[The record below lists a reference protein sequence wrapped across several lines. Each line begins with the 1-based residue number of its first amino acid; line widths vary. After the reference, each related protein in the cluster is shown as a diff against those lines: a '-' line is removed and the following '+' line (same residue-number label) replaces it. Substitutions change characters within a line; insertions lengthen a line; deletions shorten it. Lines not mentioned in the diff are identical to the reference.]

1 MGAENRKPESED
13 LDRWLD
19 LALRERANAE
29 PRAGLEDRVLA
40 RLATEPPRTIIWWPA
55 VAAVAVLLVVV
66 ITFVM
71 IHPRRPEPIITNKQ
85 YPAIPDKTSGG
96 GDATCCVP

>member
-71 IHPRRPEPIITNKQ
+71 IHPLVASALQSSSKPHER
-85 YPAIPDKTSGG
+85 AIYA
-96 GDATCCVP
+96 GDSQ